1 MQTIR
6 IHPSDNVVVALEDIA
21 QGSHITAGNK
31 DITIT
36 EPVRRGHKIAICD
49 IMKGEPVVKYGNSIA
64 VAVDDIKAGSWVH
77 THNVKTQLKEDGE
90 YDDLNF

>member
-6 IHPSDNVVVALEDIA
+6 IHPSDNVVVALEDIT

-49 IMKGEPVVKYGNSIA
+49 IMKGEPVVKYGEHIGLA
-64 VAVDDIKAGSWVH
+64 AEDIPAGTHVH
-77 THNVKTQLKEDGE
+77 THNVENHREAL
-90 YDDLNF
+90 